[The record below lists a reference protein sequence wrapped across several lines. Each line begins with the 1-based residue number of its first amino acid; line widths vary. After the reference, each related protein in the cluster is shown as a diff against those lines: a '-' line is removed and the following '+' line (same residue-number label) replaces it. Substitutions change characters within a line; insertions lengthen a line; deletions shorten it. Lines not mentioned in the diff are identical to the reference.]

1 MCVLVTDIVH
11 QLRTVVR
18 KGPSLKKK
26 QKTKEV
32 LLTLL
37 IDLLLLGEKMQF
49 EGREGIVL
57 LLVFCFCGWFFV
69 VAEHFL
75 KKLN

>member
-1 MCVLVTDIVH
+1 MCVLVTNIVH

-18 KGPSLKKK
+18 KGPSLKKR
-26 QKTKEV
+26 KEV

-37 IDLLLLGEKMQF
+37 IDLVLLGKNMQF

-57 LLVFCFCGWFFV
+57 LLFFCFSCCFFV